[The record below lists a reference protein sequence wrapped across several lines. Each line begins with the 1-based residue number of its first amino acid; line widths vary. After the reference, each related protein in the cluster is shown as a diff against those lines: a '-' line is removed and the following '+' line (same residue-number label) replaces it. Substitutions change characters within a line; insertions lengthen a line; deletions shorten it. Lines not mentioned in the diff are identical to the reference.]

1 MKTAATSTLQATF
14 YIEGDNLDA
23 LKLLQTSYLGKV
35 KLIYIDPPY
44 NTGNDFIY
52 RDDFT
57 QDADD
62 FDKAAQV
69 TDAEGNRLIANR
81 ESRGR
86 FHSDWCAMIYA
97 RLLIAKNFLAPDGV
111 IFISI
116 DDHEQANLKKICD
129 EVFGEKNFVGL
140 FFRKTKSGGGSA
152 SGTCA
157 VEHDYILVFTKDL
170 GCIKPLTQRFNENY
184 LKRYSERD
192 EHGVYFW
199 DTMQRSST
207 KTRPYKIIAPDGT
220 ELSGKWFRSEETC
233 KRDLA
238 AGEVRFLKKA
248 DGWSVQFKQRLA
260 DGKKLRTILDEE
272 DLTDNRYRSL
282 SEELTKIVGVSFGH
296 PPKPLVLMETLINS
310 VCKNDFDSIVMD
322 FFSGS
327 ATTAQAVME
336 LNAQD
341 GGKRK
346 FIMIQIDEPTPD
358 NSEARRAGFL
368 TICDIGKERI
378 HRAGDK
384 IQAEYPELD
393 TGFRVFKVDSSNFLP
408 PMPSLIE
415 NIKPDRDAWDLL
427 FGTLLK
433 CGQSIQL
440 GVKEETIDG
449 YRVLNYGSDIL
460 ACFECNVPAAVFKQ
474 LAERKPRFIFLRD
487 SCFASSADK
496 LNALEC
502 FKCFAPNTTVKI
514 L

>member
-1 MKTAATSTLQATF
+1 MKTTATSTLQATF

-86 FHSDWCAMIYA
+86 FHSDWCAMIYS
-97 RLLIAKNFLAPDGV
+97 RLLVAKNFLAPDGV

-170 GCIKPLTQRFNENY
+170 DCIKPLTQRFNENY

-220 ELSGKWFRSEETC
+220 EWL
-233 KRDLA
+233 
-238 AGEVRFLKKA
+238 
-248 DGWSVQFKQRLA
+248 
-260 DGKKLRTILDEE
+260 
-272 DLTDNRYRSL
+272 
-282 SEELTKIVGVSFGH
+282 
-296 PPKPLVLMETLINS
+296 
-310 VCKNDFDSIVMD
+310 
-322 FFSGS
+322 
-327 ATTAQAVME
+327 
-336 LNAQD
+336 
-341 GGKRK
+341 
-346 FIMIQIDEPTPD
+346 
-358 NSEARRAGFL
+358 
-368 TICDIGKERI
+368 
-378 HRAGDK
+378 
-384 IQAEYPELD
+384 
-393 TGFRVFKVDSSNFLP
+393 
-408 PMPSLIE
+408 
-415 NIKPDRDAWDLL
+415 
-427 FGTLLK
+427 
-433 CGQSIQL
+433 
-440 GVKEETIDG
+440 
-449 YRVLNYGSDIL
+449 
-460 ACFECNVPAAVFKQ
+460 
-474 LAERKPRFIFLRD
+474 
-487 SCFASSADK
+487 
-496 LNALEC
+496 
-502 FKCFAPNTTVKI
+502 
-514 L
+514 